1 LSIGL
6 GEIMVCLIVAI
17 LVLKPTDMV
26 KVATQTGKTVRKL
39 KRMWQ
44 GLQDD
49 IHKITVQPINRDL
62 DE

>member
-1 LSIGL
+1 
-6 GEIMVCLIVAI
+6 MVCLIVAI